1 MSLWSTVREFV
12 DGGDL
17 VVLGKADV
25 AVPRAGPSSSS
36 SSSPPSSEKVRAAA
50 LRPTLRASVGATAEP
65 GLWAEPGL
73 AGCECGMKTRGGA
86 YFADKVKETATLSRG
101 ELLGVELLRT
111 GGPRNG
117 TSGADGCVPGRLD
130 HLVAA
135 ARAVAAAG
143 GDSNAPGML
152 PARVLGGT
160 GAGGGGGGG
169 GCPDCFLL
177 VVNFQI
183 ALDDGCFSIV
193 VHVAL
198 PTAAQLH
205 AEGTPWAMAALRF
218 LGCSA
223 EHAGASASGGNGEAT
238 AAAMDLDTYRNMRL
252 KLIPHWVEAG
262 WLVKSLAGSSPIKLG
277 EYCPPRYHG
286 DGATYL
292 ELDVDTSSS
301 TVVSGLFGQLQS
313 SGSDIV
319 LQMGICVEATSSAEL
334 PELLLGAFELRRPDF
349 GRAAVA
355 AAGLLP
361 PTATDR
367 GGECVPSNT
376 GAAVAAAAMG
386 AEEGEQE
393 SLAADLSRRIS
404 TFFSADDVP
413 SPASSGLGAG
423 GRLGAAPTACHAA
436 GSGRHEEEEGG
447 GSLAEDL
454 GRRVSNFFTS
464 PLAFLDDE
472 DGAEQ
477 RVCTSGGGAP
487 ARTAARAAQV
497 PVLAVSSEPTAI
509 MPPAAGES
517 GFFSQLVPGMFQ
529 PVEDAAPPVPPVPTG
544 TESSL
549 FDALWS
555 SAPEPVPTAAES
567 EPSLFDALWSSAP
580 EPRTPSP
587 DQRKRGGRADLR
599 MSAGSVPGADRA
611 VDEQGWGAALSSMLG
626 LDNGDD
632 EGVDS
637 LLASPAGSRRP
648 SQVETVQESNWW
660 SFDSA
665 PRTPV

>member
-1 MSLWSTVREFV
+1 
-12 DGGDL
+12 
-17 VVLGKADV
+17 
-25 AVPRAGPSSSS
+25 
-36 SSSPPSSEKVRAAA
+36 
-50 LRPTLRASVGATAEP
+50 
-65 GLWAEPGL
+65 
-73 AGCECGMKTRGGA
+73 MKTRGGA

-477 RVCTSGGGAP
+477 RVCTSGGGHLRAP
-487 ARTAARAAQV
+487 LPALRRCRCWRFPPSPLPSCPLPPVKAASFLSSCRACFSLLKMRHRQCHPCQRAPSPACLMPCGVARQNPCQRPPSRSPAYLMRCGVARLSLGRRHRISASAAAAQICACPRAAYQV
-497 PVLAVSSEPTAI
+497 LTERWMSKGGG
-509 MPPAAGES
+509 PPCRVCWGWTM
-517 GFFSQLVPGMFQ
+517 GMMRAWIASLRHRLGRGGHRRSRQ
-529 PVEDAAPPVPPVPTG
+529 CRSPTG
-544 TESSL
+544 GRL
-549 FDALWS
+549 I
-555 SAPEPVPTAAES
+555 
-567 EPSLFDALWSSAP
+567 
-580 EPRTPSP
+580 
-587 DQRKRGGRADLR
+587 QRR
-599 MSAGSVPGADRA
+599 VHQFE
-611 VDEQGWGAALSSMLG
+611 V
-626 LDNGDD
+626 
-632 EGVDS
+632 
-637 LLASPAGSRRP
+637 
-648 SQVETVQESNWW
+648 
-660 SFDSA
+660 
-665 PRTPV
+665 